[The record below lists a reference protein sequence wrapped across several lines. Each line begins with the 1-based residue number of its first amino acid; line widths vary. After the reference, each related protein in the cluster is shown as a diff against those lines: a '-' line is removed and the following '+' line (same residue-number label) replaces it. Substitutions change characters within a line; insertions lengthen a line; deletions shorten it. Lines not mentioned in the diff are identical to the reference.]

1 MLHRSTTDLVF
12 HAVSDP
18 TRRSILEFLTQG
30 PLSAGEIADRLPVSL
45 TAVGQHLRILE
56 EADLVT
62 TTKSGRVRTCEL
74 RREGLQPLADWVEER
89 RTTWTRRVEPR
100 VSHDF
105 GED

>member
-1 MLHRSTTDLVF
+1 MIQRSPTDQVF

-18 TRRSILEFLTQG
+18 TRRAILEFLTQG
-30 PLSAGEIADRLPVSL
+30 PLSAGEIAAL

-56 EADLVT
+56 EADLIR
-62 TTKSGRVRTCEL
+62 TTKNGRVRTCEL
-74 RREGLQPLADWVEER
+74 RREGLRPVGDWVEER
-89 RTTWTRRVEPR
+89 QTPWTRRAEPR